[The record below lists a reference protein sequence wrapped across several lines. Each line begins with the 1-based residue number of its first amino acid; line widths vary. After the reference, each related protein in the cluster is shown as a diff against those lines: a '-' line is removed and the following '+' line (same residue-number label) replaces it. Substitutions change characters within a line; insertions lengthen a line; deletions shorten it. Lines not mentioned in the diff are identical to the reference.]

1 MKYIK
6 SFLLAVLA
14 SLFSQICAADTDV
27 LGAGSSLS
35 ATLMTELSRQYR
47 RGHDIDVSYKS
58 VGSGEGVRRMAARA
72 IDFALTDI
80 PLSDYEVGLLDAIE
94 FPVFFTGVV
103 PFVNLPGLEGKGLVL
118 DGVVLAQIYL
128 GKTTRWN
135 DPQIRALNPALNLP
149 DEKISVYFRGD
160 SSGTSYVFSRFL
172 SDESQPWFKSLGV
185 GSKLPWP
192 KGEPVNGTAA
202 MIAAVATVRGAIGY
216 ADFNDAARSGLALV
230 NLKTSGGRISVPGQE
245 SFKNSVANIRWEQ
258 TGCCVLPKGRSAAS
272 EWPML
277 ATTYALIKRKAT
289 DPFDMKQT
297 LDFFDWLLLTAAP
310 HINTLNFVPIQGKA
324 LLSQIRLL
332 FGEIRDENGAAI
344 FPVRE
349 AS

>member
-1 MKYIK
+1 MKCIRL
-6 SFLLAVLA
+6 FVLAVLA

-35 ATLMTELSRQYR
+35 ANLMMELSRQYR
-47 RGHDIDVSYKS
+47 SGHDIDVSYKS

-103 PFVNLPGLEGKGLVL
+103 PFVNLPGLEGKSLVL
-118 DGVVLAQIYL
+118 DGTVLAQIYL

-135 DPQIRALNPALNLP
+135 DPQIRALNPGLNLP

-172 SDESQPWFKSLGV
+172 SDESRPWSELLGV
-185 GSKLPWP
+185 GSRLPWP
-192 KGEPVNGTAA
+192 NGVPVNGTAA
-202 MIAAVATVRGAIGY
+202 MIPAVVATRGAIGY
-216 ADFNDAARSGLALV
+216 ADFGDAARSGLAMV
-230 NLKTSGGRISVPGQE
+230 NLKTSGGRIAVPSHD
-245 SFKNSVANIRWEQ
+245 SFKNSASNIRWER
-258 TGCCVLPKGRSAAS
+258 TGCCVLPKGRNAAS

-277 ATTYALIKRKAT
+277 ATTYALFKRKAAHT
-289 DPFDMKQT
+289 FDMKQT
-297 LDFFDWLLLTAAP
+297 LDFFNWLLLTAAP
-310 HINTLNFVPIQGKA
+310 HINTLNFVPVQSKA
-324 LLSQIRLL
+324 LLPQIYSL

-344 FPVRE
+344 FLP
-349 AS
+349 AK

>member
-6 SFLLAVLA
+6 LFGLAVLA
-14 SLFSQICAADTDV
+14 SLFSQISAADTDV

-35 ATLMTELSRQYR
+35 ASLMTELSRQYR

-58 VGSGEGVRRMAARA
+58 VGSGEGIRRIAARA
-72 IDFALTDI
+72 VDFALTDI

-94 FPVFFTGVV
+94 FPAFFTGIV
-103 PFVNLPGLEGKGLVL
+103 PIANLPGIEGKSLVL
-118 DGVVLAQIYL
+118 NGSVLAQIYL

-135 DPQIRALNPALNLP
+135 DPQIRALNPGLNLP
-149 DEKISVYFRGD
+149 DEKIAVLFRGD

-172 SDESQPWFKSLGV
+172 SDESQAWFESLGV

-192 KGEPVNGTAA
+192 NGAPVNGTAA
-202 MIAAVATVRGAIGY
+202 MIAGVAATRGAIGY
-216 ADFNDAARSGLALV
+216 ADFGDAARSGVAMV
-230 NLKTSGGRISVPGQE
+230 NLKTSDGRIAVPGSE
-245 SFKNSVANIRWEQ
+245 SFKTSVSNIRWERS
-258 TGCCVLPKGRSAAS
+258 GCCVLPKGRGGAS
-272 EWPML
+272 EWPMI
-277 ATTYALIKRKAT
+277 ATTYALLKRKAADT
-289 DPFDMKQT
+289 FDIKQT

-310 HINTLNFVPIQGKA
+310 HVNTLNFVPVEGKA
-324 LLSQIRLL
+324 LLAQIRFL

-349 AS
+349 VK